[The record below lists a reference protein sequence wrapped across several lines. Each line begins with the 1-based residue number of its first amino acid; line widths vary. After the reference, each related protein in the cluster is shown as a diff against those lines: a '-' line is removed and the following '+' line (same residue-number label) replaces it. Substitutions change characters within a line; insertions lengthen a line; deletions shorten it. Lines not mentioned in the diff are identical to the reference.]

1 MPRPKS
7 SSSRS
12 ELIRLAIAGLDAQ
25 IQELQDKRRELTRMA
40 PGLAS
45 ATSSMAAPARKRAA
59 VTSNTSAPAKKK
71 RKVSAATRKKLKEAA
86 KARWARIRT
95 ERGG

>member
-1 MPRPKS
+1 MPRPKG

-25 IQELQDKRRELTRMA
+25 IQELQDKRKELMRMA
-40 PGLAS
+40 PSLSS
-45 ATSSMAAPARKRAA
+45 AVSSVAAPARKRF
-59 VTSNTSAPAKKK
+59 VGISSASGPAKKK

-86 KARWARIRT
+86 KARWARIRS

>member
-25 IQELQDKRRELTRMA
+25 IQELQDKRKELTRMS
-40 PGLAS
+40 PGLSGVAS
-45 ATSSMAAPARKRAA
+45 SIAAPARKRAA
-59 VTSNTSAPAKKK
+59 VTASTSSPAKKK
-71 RKVSAATRKKLKEAA
+71 RKVSAATRKKLKDAA
-86 KARWARIRT
+86 KARWARIRS